1 MNVKQE
7 LLNAGINAFG
17 LDLVCES
24 LLKREGPIPTLDFF
38 FPVNR
43 SDCEAWAGVQIKMEP
58 WPKGGPDE
66 RTATPMEAARAAL
79 NVIMAEACAEL
90 HFGEAGASKSLRRIA
105 RAVAGGFAGVEG
117 DAAESWLKSY
127 LASHEYPAD
136 LLDGEV

>member
-1 MNVKQE
+1 MSVKQE

-38 FPVNR
+38 FPVDR

-66 RTATPMEAARAAL
+66 RAATPLEAARAAL
-79 NVIMAEACAEL
+79 TVIIGEVCASL
-90 HFGEAGASKSLRRIA
+90 RFDSDHKKALRRIA
-105 RAVAGGFAGVEG
+105 RSVAGGMVGIENGAA
-117 DAAESWLKSY
+117 DAWLKSY
-127 LASHEYPAD
+127 LEQQLYSAD